1 MGENNYFENLIFQGG
16 KCINVSRKI
25 DARFSDMLHWHQYT
39 EILISLRDHNE
50 VTVNDTPYQMDMND
64 FIFVYSGSLHS
75 VHYVT
80 EDSFLVIQFPM
91 EILTKMNELREPV
104 SLLSRKPYLKYD
116 PYSKDFCQMMT
127 MLREI
132 VEIYESSDPF
142 RETQI
147 YSLLLQLF
155 ILIGRIQSITFLP
168 GFFESERSGDK
179 NSSLIAQACIF
190 ITENCF
196 RPLTLDNVS
205 HQIGISKSHFS
216 HLFKY
221 YTNMTFVDYLTA
233 ERIRRAESFFPDP
246 KMRIVDIAFEA
257 GFSSISS
264 FNRAF
269 KKIKGCSPSAFRK
282 TRVD

>member
-1 MGENNYFENLIFQGG
+1 MGKNNYFENLIFQGG
-16 KCINVSRKI
+16 KCINVSGKI
-25 DARFSDMLHWHQYT
+25 DARFSGMLHWHQYT
-39 EILISLRDHNE
+39 EILVSLRDHNE
-50 VTVNDTPYQMDMND
+50 VTVNYIAYQMNMND
-64 FIFVYSGSLHS
+64 FIFVNSGSLHS

-91 EILTKMNELREPV
+91 EILTKMNELRELV

-132 VEIYESSDPF
+132 VETYETDDPF
-142 RETQI
+142 RETKI
-147 YSLLLQLF
+147 YSLLLQMF
-155 ILIGRIQSITFLP
+155 ILIGRISSITLLP
-168 GFFESERSGDK
+168 AFSESEKTGDK
-179 NSSLIAQACIF
+179 NSSLITQACMF
-190 ITENCF
+190 ITENCS
-196 RPLTLDNVS
+196 RPLTLESVS

-221 YTNMTFVDYLTA
+221 YTNMTFVDYLTV

-269 KKIKGCSPSAFRK
+269 KKIKGCPPSTFRK